1 MHNKTKL
8 IGTIILSIAII
19 LIVIGCYFSTK
30 FKNAKIELGKEV
42 TINDFIRYGS
52 ANDAKMDISKVKNE
66 VGEYN
71 VKVKYMFV
79 DYDLSVKIS
88 DTTPPDLE
96 VENIYKPLD
105 YEFDINDFIVKLED
119 SSEYDV
125 EVKDLPVINKYGEYP
140 IRIVAKDIYN
150 NITQKDCVLSI
161 GWVKK
166 EISVEVGN
174 TIKPSDLLFDMKN
187 INAIN
192 QSDLDDINKKRE
204 GTYYLKSVLN
214 NSEINVKIEKT
225 KDVTPPTLELK
236 DVTIYENKKV
246 NSVNDFVQKLVD
258 VGSTP
263 KVSLLTDINYSKTGS
278 QKVQIEASDNDGNKV
293 VKEAELKII
302 KDTFGPQIKGV
313 SKLTVNKG
321 TNIDYKKGVSA
332 YDENFGNCPFEVD
345 TSSVDITKYG
355 NYYAIYTS
363 VDNLGN
369 KTTVK
374 RVVVV
379 NHDKT
384 DTNNLVANIAGGL
397 SSNAEEIRDYVRN
410 NIKYNTNAG
419 GSDPIWYG
427 LNNKVG
433 NCIVHAYIFDALLK
447 LKGYDTKIIW
457 TTDKTHYWNMVYLNG
472 KWVHM
477 DSTPTTRHNKYSIM
491 NDELRYERLQGRD
504 WDRNLWPKAL

>member
-8 IGTIILSIAII
+8 ISIIILSIAIV
-19 LIVIGCYFSTK
+19 LMAIGCYFLTK
-30 FKNAKIELGKEV
+30 FKNAEIELGKEITV
-42 TINDFIRYGS
+42 NDFVSYGT
-52 ANDAKMDISKVKNE
+52 ANNIKIDTSKVKNE
-66 VGEYN
+66 VGEYS

-79 DYDLSVKIS
+79 DYDMNVKIS
-88 DTTPPDLE
+88 DTTPPELE
-96 VENIYKPLD
+96 VQNIYKPLD
-105 YEFDINDFIVKLED
+105 YKIDINDFIVKQED
-119 SSEYDV
+119 SSEFNV
-125 EVKDLPVINKYGEYP
+125 EIESIPTIDKYGEYP
-140 IRIVAKDIYN
+140 IKMVAKDVYN
-150 NITQKDCVLSI
+150 NVTRKTCMLSI
-161 GWVKK
+161 GWAKK

-174 TIKPSDLLFDMKN
+174 IVKPSDLLFDMKN
-187 INAIN
+187 ISAIN
-192 QSDLDDINKKRE
+192 QTELNKINQQREGIYYLRSTLDD
-204 GTYYLKSVLN
+204 
-214 NSEINVKIEKT
+214 SEIDIKIEKT

-236 DVTIYENKKV
+236 NVTIYENKKV
-246 NSVNDFVQKLVD
+246 NSVNDFVNKVTDL
-258 VGSTP
+258 GSTP
-263 KVSLLTDINYSKTGS
+263 KVKLLTEINYSKTGS
-278 QKVQIEASDNDGNKV
+278 QKVQIEAIDSDGNKV
-293 VKEAELKII
+293 VKETELKII
-302 KDTFGPQIKGV
+302 KDTFGPQIKGT

-321 TNIDYKKGVSA
+321 TNIDYKKGISA

-345 TSSVDITKYG
+345 SSSVDVSKYG

-374 RVVVV
+374 RVIAV

-384 DTNNLVANIAGGL
+384 DTNNLVTSIAKGL

-410 NIKYNTNAG
+410 NVKYNTNWG
-419 GSDPIWYG
+419 GDDPIWYG

-433 NCIVHAYIFDALLK
+433 NCYVHATIFDALLR

-491 NDELRYERLQGRD
+491 NDDMRYERLQGRD